1 MRLKKHLPEFISDI
15 REFQELNKTCSVEID
30 ELRIRLEQLQEN
42 QFIEI
47 ANEEGLRK
55 YEQLLKLNSTN
66 DVELRHF
73 NILNKYNSTI
83 PFSMMWLRNTLNT
96 TVGRGD
102 FLMELDNAKYE
113 LTISVVKNKEHLIDV
128 LKKDLR
134 KKIPANI
141 VLNINVLNPIED
153 TLYTGFY
160 IQTGDRL
167 SI

>member
-1 MRLKKHLPEFISDI
+1 MRLKKYLPEFVSSIK
-15 REFQELNKTCSVEID
+15 EFQELDKTCSVEID
-30 ELRIRLEQLQEN
+30 KLRNKLQQLQDN
-42 QFIEI
+42 QFIET

-55 YEQLLKLNSTN
+55 YEQLLRLNGTN
-66 DVELRHF
+66 DVELRRF

-96 TVGRGD
+96 TIGRGD

-113 LTISVVKNKEHLIDV
+113 LTISVVKNKEHLIDS
-128 LKKDLR
+128 LRRDLR
-134 KKIPANI
+134 KKIPANM
-141 VLNINVLNPIED
+141 VLNINVLSPIED

-160 IQTGDRL
+160 IQTGDKL

>member
-1 MRLKKHLPEFISDI
+1 MRLKKYVPEFVSNIK
-15 REFQELNKTCSVEID
+15 EFQELDKAMSLEVDKLRNK
-30 ELRIRLEQLQEN
+30 LEQLQEN
-42 QFIEI
+42 QFIET

-55 YEQLLKLNSTN
+55 YEQLLGLNTTN
-66 DVELRHF
+66 DVELRRF

-83 PFSMMWLRNTLNT
+83 PFSMMWLRNMLNT

-102 FLMELDNAKYE
+102 FLMELDNAKYI
-113 LTISVVKNKEHLIDV
+113 LTIGVVKNKEHLIDT

-134 KKIPANI
+134 KKIPANM
-141 VLNINVLNPIED
+141 VLNINVLSPIED

-160 IQTGDRL
+160 IQIGDKM